1 VREGFGIDLEMS
13 RPIGFFRLMDDLGP
27 PKGDADGLEPAAEE
41 AAEGDSREIGL
52 GGAASLVEASGG
64 CSDMVEMTI
73 GRELERV
80 TTEHTF
86 LFTCCLVLV
95 VQ

>member
-1 VREGFGIDLEMS
+1 
-13 RPIGFFRLMDDLGP
+13 MDDLGP
-27 PKGDADGLEPAAEE
+27 PKGDADGLEPTAEE

-52 GGAASLVEASGG
+52 GGAASLVEASVG